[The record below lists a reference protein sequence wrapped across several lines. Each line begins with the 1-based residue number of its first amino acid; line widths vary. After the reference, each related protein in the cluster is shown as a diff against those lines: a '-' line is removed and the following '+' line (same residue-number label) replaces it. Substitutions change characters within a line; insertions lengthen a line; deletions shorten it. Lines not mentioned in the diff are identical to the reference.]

1 MGIRIQPRE
10 IYISTDPADDPF
22 ENDLLDRKEKAE
34 VLTSLVRNIE
44 GPCTMAVDAA
54 WGAGK
59 TTFLKMWAQHLRN
72 EGFPTVEF
80 NAWETDASGDPFV
93 ALTSEITQGLKE
105 WPDGKVSDRLHQTEF
120 LARQVFRRVAPGAI
134 RLAAGF
140 IPVVGSEVGNALG
153 SYVGEA
159 MAGYTQ
165 EQRSASQYKSS
176 LQVLAATVWESSKGK
191 PVVILID
198 ELDRCRPTYAIEL
211 LETAKHI
218 FGVDHVVFVLAVNRA
233 ELAHSVKALYGSEF
247 GADGYLRR
255 FFDIDFRLPVPD
267 RQTFIQNTL
276 TLNGVHDFLDSSSD
290 RFAKSQV
297 ALDTLTSFFAQ
308 SELTLRDIGQAI
320 HRLSVVVSSLEKN
333 EHVYFRTL
341 TVLLI
346 LRAIDQSV
354 YQRFVDGE
362 STAQQTIN
370 FLFGET
376 NYAELR
382 NQDSGRLVEAVII
395 AARITREYFF
405 REGENAAEFVA
416 KVPLFFQYREAAT
429 KGQMETYQDEDT
441 IHAINIIRTL
451 QDYFSVTS
459 RPSESLGFQE
469 SVQRLE
475 IFSPDLI
482 SADPA

>member
-10 IYISTDPADDPF
+10 IDIPDEEPF
-22 ENDLLDRKEKAE
+22 KNDLLDRKDKAE
-34 VLTSLVRNIE
+34 ILTGLLRNID

-59 TTFLKMWAQHLRN
+59 TTFLEMWAKYLRK
-72 EGFPTVEF
+72 EGFPVVKF

-93 ALTSEITQGLKE
+93 ALTTEITQGLKQ
-105 WPDGKVSDRLHQTEF
+105 WPDGKVVDRLHQTEF

-153 SYVGEA
+153 SYVGET
-159 MAGYTQ
+159 MAGYAQ
-165 EQRSASQYKSS
+165 EQRSAAQYKSS
-176 LQVLAATVWESSKGK
+176 LQALATTVWESSKEK

-198 ELDRCRPTYAIEL
+198 ELDRCRPSYAIEL

-218 FGVDHVVFVLAVNRA
+218 LGVDHAVFVLAVNRA
-233 ELAHSVKALYGSEF
+233 ELAHSVRVLYGSGFDAE
-247 GADGYLRR
+247 GYLSR
-255 FFDIDFRLPVPD
+255 FFDFDIRLPDPD
-267 RQTFIQNTL
+267 RKTFIKDL
-276 TLNGVHDFLDSSSD
+276 IKSVRVEEFVEASSD
-290 RFAKSQV
+290 PNAKNNG
-297 ALDTLTSFFAQ
+297 ALVLETLSEFLGQ
-308 SELTLRDIGQAI
+308 SNLSLRSVGQTI
-320 HRLSVVVSSLEKN
+320 HRFGVILSSLGNHK
-333 EHVYFRTL
+333 HTHLRTL

-346 LRAIDQSV
+346 LRAINQSV
-354 YQRFVDGE
+354 YRRFVDGE

-370 FLFGET
+370 FLFGEA
-376 NYAELR
+376 NYVELR
-382 NQDSGRLVEAVII
+382 NQDSGQLVEAVII
-395 AARITREYFF
+395 AATITREYFF
-405 REGENAAEFVA
+405 ASGERAAEFEA
-416 KVPLFFQYREAAT
+416 KVPLFFQYREVAT
-429 KGQMETYQDEDT
+429 NGQMETYQDENT

-459 RPSESLGFQE
+459 RPGESLGLKE

-475 IFSPDLI
+475 LFSPDLI